1 MTLLTAIF
9 HTIRTPLA
17 VVVGRGDDIRFNR
30 ANKAFSNLVGCSEA
44 ELAGLPP
51 SRLFSAW
58 NNNNLLTSISS
69 ETVLL
74 DRLKPD
80 EPQRLL
86 LTWEAVKDTEEPAY
100 LLTAED
106 ITAKTWIDTMS
117 SSKKVMFSGILN
129 DRYVI
134 ERYYQHDSA
143 PLYGRLFRIEQES
156 LHEFFNNHDRERL
169 FYALEQAALH
179 NRMDR
184 IVVQTKLAANT
195 AQLELHITFRPF
207 YSGDGVL
214 KHFGFIVTD
223 VQTISEA
230 IDPSVTLKVL
240 MARSYMSAQQL
251 SIETGISLQTIS
263 KLRNGKIG
271 KPQRQTAM
279 LIASKLNVTP
289 QDIWP

>member
-9 HTIRTPLA
+9 HTIKTPLA
-17 VVVGRGDDIRFNR
+17 VVVGRGDGMRFNS

-44 ELAGLPP
+44 ELAGMPP
-51 SRLFSAW
+51 SRLFASW
-58 NNNNLLTSISS
+58 NNDGLHTSIHS

-74 DRLKPD
+74 ERPKPED
-80 EPQRLL
+80 SQRLL
-86 LTWEAVKDTEEPAY
+86 LTWEPVKDAEEPAY

-106 ITAKTWIDTMS
+106 ITAKTWIDTMAK
-117 SSKKVMFSGILN
+117 SKKVLFSGILN
-129 DRYVI
+129 DKYVI

-143 PLYGRLFRIEQES
+143 PLFDRLYRIEQES
-156 LHEFFNNHDRERL
+156 LHMFFHNPDRERL
-169 FYALEQAALH
+169 VHALEQAALH
-179 NRMDR
+179 RRTDR
-184 IVVQTKLAANT
+184 IVVQTKMAANT

-207 YSGDGVL
+207 YNGDGEI
-214 KHFGFIVTD
+214 KHFGFVVTD
-223 VQTISEA
+223 IQTISEA
-230 IDPSVTLKVL
+230 VDPSVTLKVL

-251 SIETGISLQTIS
+251 SLETGISLQTIS

-271 KPQRQTAM
+271 KPQRQTAL